1 MLRPVQD
8 FCLPRAMQRAL
19 AALLM
24 MAATSSSL
32 YAASEQQGL
41 PVEAQVVKPQ
51 RIERQFEAVGSL
63 TPNESVVVSPE
74 VAGRISEI
82 HFAEGQAVSAGDVLF
97 SLDSSIERAQLK
109 QAEASREL
117 SQLEYRRANELLRK
131 NVGSAN
137 DRDAALAKLRT
148 DEAEVE
154 LARERINKMSLVA
167 PFDGVMGLRQVS
179 LGQYVSPGESLA
191 PLVSVN
197 PIKLEFQVPE
207 IYVSDIQRDQSVAI
221 TLDAMPGQR
230 FTGQVYALSPAI
242 DDNSRNFTVR
252 ARLNND
258 EGQLKPGL
266 FARVTVTLE
275 TIPDALMVAEDAL
288 VPEGHQQLVYKLVDG
303 KVEITPVEIGLR
315 RLGQVRIVKGVAPG
329 DIVVTAGQMKLQP
342 GAAAVPI
349 NLPASA
355 DTQ

>member
-1 MLRPVQD
+1 MLRRSQD
-8 FCLPRAMQRAL
+8 FYLPRSILQAL
-19 AALLM
+19 VALLM
-24 MAATSSSL
+24 TAATSSTL
-32 YAASEQQGL
+32 YAAQEPQGL

-51 RIERQFEAVGSL
+51 EVERQFEAVGSL
-63 TPNESVVVSPE
+63 TPNERIVVSPE
-74 VAGRISEI
+74 VAGRISQI
-82 HFAEGQAVSAGDVLF
+82 HFAEGQKVSAGDVLF

-137 DRDAALAKLRT
+137 DRDAALAQLRT
-148 DEAEVE
+148 DDAEVE
-154 LARERINKMSLVA
+154 LARERINKMSLEA
-167 PFDGVMGLRQVS
+167 PFDGVMGLREVS

-207 IYVSDIQRDQSVAI
+207 IYVSDIQQGQSVAVA
-221 TLDAMPGQR
+221 LDALPGET
-230 FTGQVYALSPAI
+230 FTGEVYALSPAV

-252 ARLNND
+252 ARLEN
-258 EGQLKPGL
+258 EQGLLKPGL

-288 VPEGHQQLVYKLVDG
+288 VPEGHQQLIYKLVDG
-303 KVEITPVEIGLR
+303 KVEITPVAVGLR
-315 RLGQVRIVKGVAPG
+315 RSGQVRIVKGLAPG
-329 DIVVTAGQMKLQP
+329 DVVVTAGQMKLQP

-349 NLPASA
+349 NLPAPA